1 MQGNR
6 KFARLALQRS
16 AVSIEGRVR
25 ESARLLPAD
34 KMYREATAETY
45 PFSGTCLLGRDLL
58 WKMACVLLAF
68 AFAQVNVIAC
78 HAYSGRLLQVGPGR
92 SLKTPSRAAAIAKD
106 GDTIEI
112 DAGLYSGDVAT
123 WTRNDLT
130 IRGVGGRAHLYAH
143 GRSAQGKGIWV
154 IEGANTTVENIEF
167 SGATV
172 PDQNGAGIRLQGPG
186 LIVRN
191 CYFHDNENGILTGA
205 SPNSD
210 VLIENSEFA
219 RNGFEDGQSH
229 NIYIG
234 NVRTFTLRYSYS
246 HEANIGHLVKSR
258 AETNYILYNRLT
270 DEVGTASYEID
281 LPSGGRSYIIGNLIQ
296 QSPSTDN
303 ETIISYAE
311 EGGRNPVQELYV
323 INNTIVNDY
332 VGGGTFV
339 HVSGLPTKSLLM
351 NNIFVGSGIVL
362 QGRGT
367 QVTNLVTR
375 NAHLVNQA
383 EYDYH
388 LSKGSPAI
396 NKGTL
401 PGRAAGY
408 DLAPLYEYVNPPSA
422 TPRSVVGP
430 AIDIG
435 AYEYGN
441 VVQSP
446 VKTVAPSGTAAAD
459 PTSEGKQK
467 K

>member
-1 MQGNR
+1 M
-6 KFARLALQRS
+6 
-16 AVSIEGRVR
+16 SIEPPVQEDVR
-25 ESARLLPAD
+25 YHWLLPEDKPYGESA
-34 KMYREATAETY
+34 AETE
-45 PFSGTCLLGRDLL
+45 PLRRTRLPGQDRLRVTA
-58 WKMACVLLAF
+58 WILLAF
-68 AFAQVNVIAC
+68 AFLQTNVILC
-78 HAYSGRLLQVGPGR
+78 HAASGRLLQVGPGR
-92 SLKTPSRAAAIAKD
+92 SLKMPSKAAAIAKD

-123 WTRNDLT
+123 WTRNNLT
-130 IRGVGGRAHLYAH
+130 IRGVGGRAQLYAH
-143 GRSAQGKGIWV
+143 GRNAQGKGIWV

-172 PDQNGAGIRLQGPG
+172 PDQNGAGIRLEGPG

-205 SPNSD
+205 NLNSD

-219 RNGFEDGQSH
+219 RNGSGDGQSH

-234 NVRTFTLRYSYS
+234 SVRTFTLRYSYS

-258 AETNYILYNRLT
+258 AQTNYILYNRLT

-332 VGGGTFV
+332 IGGGVFV
-339 HVSGLPTKSLLM
+339 HVSGLPTTSRLI
-351 NNIFVGSGIVL
+351 NNLFVGSGIVL

-367 QVTNLVTR
+367 QVSNLVTR
-375 NAHLVNQA
+375 NAKLVNQA
-383 EYDYH
+383 GYDYH

-396 NKGTL
+396 NKGTP
-401 PGRAAGY
+401 PGTAAGY
-408 DLAPLYEYVNPPSA
+408 DLMPLYEYMDAVSA
-422 TPRSVVGP
+422 TPRTVVGP

-441 VVQSP
+441 IGQSP
-446 VKTVAPSGTAAAD
+446 ARTVTPSSAATAD
-459 PTSEGKQK
+459 PTSKEKQK